1 MKIPIL
7 TLDVPNKN
15 GHIYPRTI
23 FEKVLKKY
31 IDEQIAPKR
40 AMIVSKI
47 PEDTTVNLH
56 DVIGVVK
63 DIRIEENQVV
73 VEAQFI
79 PELKEALIA
88 EEGINSGKLHLRTSG
103 VGSIHKQTDGT
114 YTIGDDYELLSCF
127 ITDIPA

>member
-1 MKIPIL
+1 MDTSTPEQSSK
-7 TLDVPNKN
+7 
-15 GHIYPRTI
+15 
-23 FEKVLKKY
+23 KVLKKY

>member
-15 GHIYPRTI
+15 GRIYPRAT
-23 FEKVLKKY
+23 FEKALKKY
-31 IDEQIAPKR
+31 LDEQVAPKR

-47 PEDTTVNLH
+47 PEDMTVNLH

-73 VEAQFI
+73 IEAQFL
-79 PELKEALIA
+79 PELKGALLA
-88 EEGINSGKLHLRTSG
+88 EEGINSGKLHLRSAG
-103 VGSIHKQTDGT
+103 VGSLHKQADGT
-114 YTIGDDYELLSCF
+114 YTIGDDYEILSF
-127 ITDIPA
+127 FVTDNPA